1 MAKAKKA
8 SEIAGSLMVDA
19 SKKMSEAKHPGG
31 RPTKYLPELCDQF
44 LNLSADGWSKEEICW
59 EWRISHQT
67 FYDWQA
73 RHPEFLE
80 AVKRG
85 TQLSKGWWMSQA
97 RKNLNSLASMP
108 FNSVLWSMNMRC
120 RFGMTEDHLPHVPK
134 FAKAKSI
141 KEKAQALTE
150 ALSKGEIAPSQANLA
165 LDAVTKEANLIEKS
179 DHAKRIEALEAKAAK
194 KEKKGVK

>member
-1 MAKAKKA
+1 MPKAKKA
-8 SEIAGSLMVDA
+8 GEIA
-19 SKKMSEAKHPGG
+19 KEAIEKVEKHAGG
-31 RPTKYLPELCDQF
+31 RPTKYEAQYCDQF
-44 LNLSADGWSKEEICW
+44 LNLSAEGWSKEEICW
-59 EWRISHQT
+59 EWRICKQT
-67 FYDWQA
+67 LYEWADK
-73 RHPEFLE
+73 HKEFSD

-85 TQLSKGWWMSQA
+85 TELSKGWWMSQA

-120 RFGMTEDHLPHVPK
+120 RFGMTEDHLPHVQK
-134 FAKAKSI
+134 FKEAKTI

-150 ALSKGEIAPSQANLA
+150 ALSNGEIAPSQANLA

-194 KEKKGVK
+194 KEKKGAK